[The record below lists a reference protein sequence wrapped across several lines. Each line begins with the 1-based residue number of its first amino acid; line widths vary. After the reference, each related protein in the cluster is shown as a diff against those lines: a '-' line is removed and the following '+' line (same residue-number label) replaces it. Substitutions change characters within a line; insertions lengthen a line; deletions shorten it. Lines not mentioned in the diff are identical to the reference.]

1 MRTGSG
7 EKEIRGIWSVGGTRD
22 ACLLAAWLSGGPK
35 PAGEWGEG
43 GRFLTPPT
51 PTRPACVT
59 RLCRPR
65 LPWLWMFP
73 VSPQP
78 HLPPGKQWVLFLC
91 PRLVAGREA
100 GTQSAVE

>member
-35 PAGEWGEG
+35 PAGEWGG
-43 GRFLTPPT
+43 ALPDPAHAHAARMCHSPVPPT
-51 PTRPACVT
+51 SSLAVDV
-59 RLCRPR
+59 RL
-65 LPWLWMFP
+65 
-73 VSPQP
+73 SPQP

>member
-7 EKEIRGIWSVGGTRD
+7 DKEIRGIWSVGGTRD

-35 PAGEWGEG
+35 PAGEWG

-51 PTRPACVT
+51 PTPPECVT

-65 LPWLWMFP
+65 LPWLWMFACLHSP
-73 VSPQP
+73 TFRQVSNGSCSCV
-78 HLPPGKQWVLFLC
+78 LGSWPGAKQELKAPLN
-91 PRLVAGREA
+91 E
-100 GTQSAVE
+100 